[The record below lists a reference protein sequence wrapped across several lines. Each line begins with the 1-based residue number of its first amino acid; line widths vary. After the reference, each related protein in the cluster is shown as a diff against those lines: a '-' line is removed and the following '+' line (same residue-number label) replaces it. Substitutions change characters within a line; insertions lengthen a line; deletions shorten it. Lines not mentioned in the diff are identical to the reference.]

1 MTTALLLSA
10 FAMGFLGSPHCM
22 GMCGGIVTAFGIS
35 MQRLSPQKRNLLIIT
50 YHLGRMLSYMS
61 LGLIAAVFGET
72 LLAPLMTG
80 NALPRI
86 VLGLAIIFAALL
98 MLGAPFLNR
107 LEKVGLGLWHRL
119 SFLRQKVLPID
130 SPSKALGAG
139 LLWGFLPCGLVYG
152 ALVVAMSAAATEQRL
167 GVGVLFMLFFGLG
180 TMPMLVMTGATLS
193 WLQQKVKA
201 LNLRQLSGGILL
213 ISGLFAMLS
222 PAMHLMRGH
231 HGSTDGHKP
240 SQISHASHVQTP
252 HTQTEHPNHHSPK
265 SEAAEDSGHT
275 HHDSHH

>member
-10 FAMGFLGSPHCM
+10 LAMGFLGSPHCL

-35 MQRLSPQKRNLLIIT
+35 MKNLSPQKQRLLIAT
-50 YHLGRMLSYMS
+50 YHLGRMLSYMG

-72 LLAPLMTG
+72 LLAPLMTD

-86 VLGLAIIFAALL
+86 VLGLAIVFAALL
-98 MLGAPFLNR
+98 MLGVPFLNR

-119 SFLRQKVLPID
+119 SPLRQKVLPID
-130 SPSKALGAG
+130 STPKALGAG
-139 LLWGFLPCGLVYG
+139 LLWGLLPCGLVYG

-167 GVGVLFMLFFGLG
+167 GVGVLFMLLFGLG

-213 ISGLFAMLS
+213 ISGLFVMLS
-222 PAMHLMRGH
+222 PAMHLIHGH
-231 HGSTDGHKP
+231 HGSSDGHKP
-240 SQISHASHVQTP
+240 SQISHVSHAQTP
-252 HTQTEHPNHHSPK
+252 HTQTEHPNHHSSK
-265 SEAAEDSGHT
+265 SEGAEDSGHT
-275 HHDSHH
+275 HHGSHH